1 MESIPISILNKNI
14 LHIIG
19 GIQKGNRGGIETY
32 IEDIAKF
39 IYGFNHLFA
48 SDKETFYKITDN
60 TEISIIHIHSLQGF
74 EDEFYQEILSLNI
87 PIIVTLHD
95 WYLICPRVQ
104 MFTPWGERCAYTPG
118 KHCPA
123 CYLGKTK
130 ITKYLKWNNAILSR
144 LLFLIPKIRK
154 GTERYKNHWKKGI
167 AFLKGVKKIIAPSE
181 YVKSQFESF
190 GLRGIER
197 IPNGI
202 REIDIKSKT
211 YKRRLGFVGTI
222 APHKGLHILLEAV
235 KGISGDF
242 TLNIFGKIG
251 DKQYFNKW
259 KGLIDNKRIFY
270 RGEEQNQKS
279 IYENIDIL
287 IVPSL
292 WEETYGMVIDEAYR
306 AKIPVIASRIGGIPE
321 HIVEGKSGYLFE
333 AGNSNDLK
341 SRINYVLNNYQT
353 IKWKFPSVMDVRKY
367 AENLQEIY
375 TRMGSGIDN

>member
-19 GIQKGNRGGIETY
+19 GIQRDSRGGIETY

-39 IYGFNHLFA
+39 ISGFNHLFA
-48 SDKETFYKITDN
+48 ADKKTFYKIIDT

-74 EDEFYQEILSLNI
+74 EEKFYQEILSLNL
-87 PIIVTLHD
+87 PVVVTLHD

-104 MFTPWGERCAYTPG
+104 MFTPWGERCAYNPG

-123 CYLGKTK
+123 CYMGKTK
-130 ITKYLKWNNAILSR
+130 ITKYLKWNNIILSR

-154 GTERYKNHWKKGI
+154 GVKRYENHWKKGI
-167 AFLKGVKKIIAPSE
+167 AFLKGVRKIIAPSE

-190 GLRGIER
+190 GLREITRIPYGIRGIE
-197 IPNGI
+197 
-202 REIDIKSKT
+202 IKSGT

-235 KGISGDF
+235 KDIPEDF

-251 DKQYFNKW
+251 NEQYFNRW
-259 KGLIDNKRIFY
+259 KGLINNKRIFY
-270 RGEEQNQKS
+270 KGEEQSQKLMYAS
-279 IYENIDIL
+279 IDIL

-292 WEETYGMVIDEAYR
+292 WEETYGIVIDEAYR

-333 AGNSNDLK
+333 AGNSDELRD
-341 SRINYVLNNYQT
+341 RINYVLNNYQM
-353 IKWKFPSVMDVRKY
+353 IKWEFPPVMDIQKY
-367 AENLQEIY
+367 AKNLEEIY
-375 TRMGSGIDN
+375 TEMGSGID